1 MRLAALSVERLSTF
15 CRSPLAAT
23 RGTIRTPPEGR
34 NSNGSS
40 SGSASGWG
48 ARERGAFQDGE
59 DRIYRDGARG
69 ARSGEVRGAMNSV
82 HGASPAPERGCV
94 AAPPTS
100 SLKSGRHY
108 PSHLPDQA
116 PEDGSED
123 PHKTIRG
130 KVASIIS
137 RSSSPGPPT
146 LAATRNSSNL
156 APQTSSATSD
166 LDPLRS
172 TATSTTAVELQEV
185 LVQPSRN
192 LDTDDHHACL
202 DSFRPGAVAV
212 EHLQLNE
219 PQESELSIPKSS
231 ESRDTTPGVDFPV
244 SPSSNRNGSNG
255 SISVAASTF
264 VEEAMAAAPPVR
276 KRQQLWRRNSTLVED
291 LERTTIPTRPPQ
303 PSAQNRRSSWLRN
316 LPIAALSPNS
326 WRARSLSAPPILR
339 RASSE
344 ITISEMAASGMA
356 ASRSGMAA
364 FQREMSKCGQGL
376 SRASQD
382 AYDKGRGSAPSFSGL
397 STSPSNPGLA
407 AVKREMNKNEQ
418 ELLNKPNTWR
428 VKTYYVFPLLAKL
441 RHADHP
447 SRIIFPA
454 AYIIFVCAMLSEVNF
469 GVRGTSEHQPRCDSG
484 STSSRG

>member
-1 MRLAALSVERLSTF
+1 M
-15 CRSPLAAT
+15 
-23 RGTIRTPPEGR
+23 
-34 NSNGSS
+34 
-40 SGSASGWG
+40 
-48 ARERGAFQDGE
+48 
-59 DRIYRDGARG
+59 
-69 ARSGEVRGAMNSV
+69 RGAMNSV
-82 HGASPAPERGCV
+82 HGASLAPERGCV
-94 AAPPTS
+94 APTS

-202 DSFRPGAVAV
+202 DNSFRPGEVAV

-219 PQESELSIPKSS
+219 PQESELSIPKSG
-231 ESRDTTPGVDFPV
+231 ESRDTTPGVGFPV
-244 SPSSNRNGSNG
+244 SPSSNRNGT
-255 SISVAASTF
+255 TF
-264 VEEAMAAAPPVR
+264 VDEEAMAAAPPVR
-276 KRQQLWRRNSTLVED
+276 KRQLWRRSSTLVED
-291 LERTTIPTRPPQ
+291 LERTTIPVQPPQ
-303 PSAQNRRSSWLRN
+303 PSAQSRRSSRRRH
-316 LPIAALSPNS
+316 LPIALSPNS
-326 WRARSLSAPPILR
+326 LRARSLSAPPILR
-339 RASSE
+339 RTSS
-344 ITISEMAASGMA
+344 ISEMTMSGMA

-382 AYDKGRGSAPSFSGL
+382 VYDKGRGSAPSFS
-397 STSPSNPGLA
+397 SPSNPGLA

-469 GVRGTSEHQPRCDSG
+469 GVRGALEHQPRCDSD

>member
-1 MRLAALSVERLSTF
+1 MAASPLPFQANRKPRQSRRWSGDVGSCRPGSERPFVSPEPKESAVSVRLAALSVERLSTF

-23 RGTIRTPPEGR
+23 RGTIRTPPEGKGSPR
-34 NSNGSS
+34 NSSWSS
-40 SGSASGWG
+40 NGSASGWG
-48 ARERGAFQDGE
+48 ARDRGAFQDGE

-82 HGASPAPERGCV
+82 RGAS
-94 AAPPTS
+94 PPTS

-108 PSHLPDQA
+108 PSHVPDQA

-137 RSSSPGPPT
+137 RSSSHDPPT

-276 KRQQLWRRNSTLVED
+276 KRQQLWRRSSTLVED
-291 LERTTIPTRPPQ
+291 LERTTIPVQPPQ
-303 PSAQNRRSSWLRN
+303 PSAQSRRSSRRRH
-316 LPIAALSPNS
+316 LPIALSPNS
-326 WRARSLSAPPILR
+326 LRARSLSAPPILR
-339 RASSE
+339 RTSS
-344 ITISEMAASGMA
+344 ISEMTM
-356 ASRSGMAA
+356 
-364 FQREMSKCGQGL
+364 
-376 SRASQD
+376 
-382 AYDKGRGSAPSFSGL
+382 
-397 STSPSNPGLA
+397 
-407 AVKREMNKNEQ
+407 
-418 ELLNKPNTWR
+418 
-428 VKTYYVFPLLAKL
+428 
-441 RHADHP
+441 
-447 SRIIFPA
+447 
-454 AYIIFVCAMLSEVNF
+454 
-469 GVRGTSEHQPRCDSG
+469 
-484 STSSRG
+484 